1 MLRHKC
7 MVQCARI
14 AFGLGSIY
22 DSDEAIRIRTNAN
35 NQDLR
40 NHKHSQNK
48 SLGVEA
54 LTKTITKEAEEL

>member
-14 AFGLGSIY
+14 AFGLGGIY
-22 DSDEAIRIRTNAN
+22 DSDEAIRIKTNAN
-35 NQDLR
+35 NQDRR

-54 LTKTITKEAEEL
+54 LTKTITKEAKDR